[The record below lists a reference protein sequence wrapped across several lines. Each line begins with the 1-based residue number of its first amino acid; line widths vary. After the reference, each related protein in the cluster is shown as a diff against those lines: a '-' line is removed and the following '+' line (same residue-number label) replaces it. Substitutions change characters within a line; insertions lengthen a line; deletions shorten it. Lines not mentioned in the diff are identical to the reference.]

1 MTIATMTRSGPATMR
16 AGYNAYYAAY
26 STGYFGANHKPHR
39 QSSPYSN
46 KFQSKQ
52 WEKGWQFAQRNH
64 ETGKQFSH
72 DPFLGINLGYLAIDP
87 QEKQN
92 RQREA
97 QRKQA
102 EFKAR
107 QKKLPGGVP
116 QKFAVRL
123 PYKFRPTET
132 DRPQIGVKSGTFK
145 PEQLINLKRLD
156 NLTKKY
162 RTKV

>member
-1 MTIATMTRSGPATMR
+1 MR

-46 KFQSKQ
+46 KIQSKQ

-64 ETGKQFSH
+64 ENGKQFSY
-72 DPFLGINLGYLAIDP
+72 DPFIGINLGYLAYEPKDR
-87 QEKQN
+87 QDKQ
-92 RQREA
+92 RDA

-107 QKKLPGGVP
+107 QQPKRPAEPWKNTKNTAPAGP
-116 QKFAVRL
+116 AV
-123 PYKFRPTET
+123 
-132 DRPQIGVKSGTFK
+132 S
-145 PEQLINLKRLD
+145 LKRLD
-156 NLTKKY
+156 KFNKKY

>member
-1 MTIATMTRSGPATMR
+1 MTEATSYNRSGPSAMR
-16 AGYNAYYAAY
+16 AGYDAYYAAY

-46 KFQSKQ
+46 KIQAKQ
-52 WEKGWQFAQRNH
+52 WEKGWQSAQRNH
-64 ETGKQFSH
+64 ETGKLFSH
-72 DPFLGINLGYLAIDP
+72 DPFKGVSLGYLAIDP

-102 EFKAR
+102 EFNSR
-107 QKKLPGGVP
+107 QKVKHTPWAEV
-116 QKFAVRL
+116 KAVRTGRTQSQQSNVSNT
-123 PYKFRPTET
+123 PK
-132 DRPQIGVKSGTFK
+132 DAV
-145 PEQLINLKRLD
+145 NLRRLD
-156 NLTKKY
+156 KFNKKY